1 MNNRLI
7 DEVLNKSLNQSL
19 ETNANETI
27 EDVFKYLEEIEK
39 ENASTLNIDTFDYT
53 APEGSNYVLVDKKDI
68 KKILDCISNII
79 DLNSPRAVS
88 RGISIRPIDNTKVDI
103 ICPNPVYYYK
113 TTEDASN
120 TLEEGTIIF
129 VEYLFLTKIA
139 KFLPPRILIYSKDV
153 DVNGTI
159 ITKYFIRLTTGDL
172 ELINT
177 TLIGTE
183 NGMVNTNFKL
193 SEEPISILDA
203 EETYRK
209 FNSILRILPNESDSK
224 RRVINVKDGRLTF
237 YAPTIFLQSKLNLP
251 NTIIN
256 MNIGKY
262 IRSACRYAD
271 EDIAIYKVIDE
282 DVDRY
287 AIVVEN
293 MVMITILRDAKDDS
307 IVTDK
312 LSVINAT
319 AKIDY
324 IDTKYNLD
332 YITSI
337 IYAIGNLYLKKNKDL
352 LTGTFKLH
360 NGSSSNITLRIN
372 GYLDLPDDKSIR
384 VSSKSLL
391 FILNALDSSLDLNIS
406 YEDGILF
413 LLNSDVKI
421 ALVTI

>member
-153 DVNGTI
+153 DVYGTK
-159 ITKYFIRLTTGDL
+159 ITKYYIRLTAGDL

-177 TLIGTE
+177 T
-183 NGMVNTNFKL
+183 
-193 SEEPISILDA
+193 
-203 EETYRK
+203 
-209 FNSILRILPNESDSK
+209 
-224 RRVINVKDGRLTF
+224 
-237 YAPTIFLQSKLNLP
+237 
-251 NTIIN
+251 
-256 MNIGKY
+256 
-262 IRSACRYAD
+262 
-271 EDIAIYKVIDE
+271 
-282 DVDRY
+282 
-287 AIVVEN
+287 
-293 MVMITILRDAKDDS
+293 
-307 IVTDK
+307 
-312 LSVINAT
+312 
-319 AKIDY
+319 
-324 IDTKYNLD
+324 
-332 YITSI
+332 
-337 IYAIGNLYLKKNKDL
+337 
-352 LTGTFKLH
+352 
-360 NGSSSNITLRIN
+360 
-372 GYLDLPDDKSIR
+372 
-384 VSSKSLL
+384 
-391 FILNALDSSLDLNIS
+391 
-406 YEDGILF
+406 
-413 LLNSDVKI
+413 
-421 ALVTI
+421 

>member
-7 DEVLNKSLNQSL
+7 EEALNNSLNKSI
-19 ETNANETI
+19 ETNSNETI
-27 EDVFKYLEEIEK
+27 EDLFKYLEEIEEQK
-39 ENASTLNIDTFDYT
+39 ASTLNINNFDYT
-53 APEGSNYVLVDKKDI
+53 APEGSNYVLIENKDI

-79 DLNSPRAVS
+79 DLNSLRAVS
-88 RGISIRPIDNTKVDI
+88 RGISIRPVDTTKIDI
-103 ICPNPVYYYK
+103 ICPHPLYYYK

-129 VEYLFLTKIA
+129 IEYLFLTKIA

-159 ITKYFIRLTTGDL
+159 ITKYYIRLTAGDL

-177 TLIGTE
+177 TLIDAE

-209 FNSILRILPNESDSK
+209 FNSILKILPNESDSK
-224 RRVINVKDGRLTF
+224 RRIINIKDGRLTF
-237 YAPTIFLQSKLNLP
+237 YAPTIFLQSNLNLP

-271 EDIAIYKVIDE
+271 EDIAIYAVADDIA
-282 DVDRY
+282 DRY
-287 AIVVEN
+287 AIVVGN
-293 MVMITILRDAKDDS
+293 MIMITLLREAKEDS

-312 LSVINAT
+312 LSIINPT

-332 YITSI
+332 FITSI
-337 IYAIGNLYLKKNKDL
+337 IYAIGNLNLKKSKDL
-352 LTGTFKLH
+352 LTGTFKLQ

>member
-7 DEVLNKSLNQSL
+7 EEVLNNSLNKSI
-19 ETNANETI
+19 ETNSNETI
-27 EDVFKYLEEIEK
+27 EDVFKYLEEIEEQK
-39 ENASTLNIDTFDYT
+39 ASTLNINNFDYT
-53 APEGSNYVLVDKKDI
+53 APEGSNYVLIENKDI

-79 DLNSPRAVS
+79 DLNSSRAVS
-88 RGISIRPIDNTKVDI
+88 RGISIRPVDTTKIDI
-103 ICPNPVYYYK
+103 ICPHPLYYYK

-129 VEYLFLTKIA
+129 IEYLFLTKIA
-139 KFLPPRILIYSKDV
+139 MFLTPRILIYSKDV

-159 ITKYFIRLTTGDL
+159 ITKYYIRLTAGDL

-177 TLIGTE
+177 TLIDAE

-209 FNSILRILPNESDSK
+209 FNSILKILPNESDSK

-237 YAPTIFLQSKLNLP
+237 YAPTIFLQSNLNLP

-271 EDIAIYKVIDE
+271 EDIAIYKVVE
-282 DVDRY
+282 ETVDRY
-287 AIVVEN
+287 AIVVGN
-293 MVMITILRDAKDDS
+293 MVMITILRDIKDDS